1 MSDAKNFSWKV
12 LILGR
17 GQQKALK
24 IEQNLQ
30 EMGYKNGI

>member
-1 MSDAKNFSWKV
+1 MSAAKNSCWKV

-17 GQQKALK
+17 GQQKAVK
-24 IEQNLQ
+24 VEQNLH